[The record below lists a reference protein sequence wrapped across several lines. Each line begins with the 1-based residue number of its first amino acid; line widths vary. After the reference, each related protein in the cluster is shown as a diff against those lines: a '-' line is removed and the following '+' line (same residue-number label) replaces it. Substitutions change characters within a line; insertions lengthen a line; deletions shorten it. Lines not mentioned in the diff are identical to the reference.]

1 MECSITANDE
11 ALAFVADAE
20 LSTEVQ
26 LINKCLK
33 YAEKFNR
40 YSRQ

>member
-1 MECSITANDE
+1 MCIFVDNDE

-26 LINKCLK
+26 LINKCSK

>member
-1 MECSITANDE
+1 MPPNDE

-26 LINKCLK
+26 LINKYSK
-33 YAEKFNR
+33 YAE
-40 YSRQ
+40 